1 MINLAFSL
9 LGQAA
14 PPIEL
19 GPLFTKQGKIKPVPS
34 LFIVL
39 GIFNVLP
46 IMAHLESDRKKGTF
60 FRIEKKVELVSHRIL
75 IIFLIEYKG
84 IVDI

>member
-1 MINLAFSL
+1 
-9 LGQAA
+9 
-14 PPIEL
+14 
-19 GPLFTKQGKIKPVPS
+19 
-34 LFIVL
+34 
-39 GIFNVLP
+39 
-46 IMAHLESDRKKGTF
+46 MAHLESDRKKGTF